1 MTGRRTKTVVA
12 AMVLTAAIAEGAA
25 AQAPPPTLGGGRL
38 PTAASPRTYTPTVNL
53 SLQPRGARI
62 AMLFDSTV
70 LCGRDVLDVSGS
82 GDVPFD
88 GSNFSFRGA
97 SAQRLASGRL
107 AVEWTVNGRLSG
119 SSATGTLQVV
129 GARRRSGRTRKC
141 ARKPSRP
148 FEVRFAGP
156 PAGGPA
162 QAVPRGF
169 YAGTSS
175 YEIFDRMQAP
185 VILRASKN
193 GRKIAAQ
200 WTIGGKCG
208 RGPREHFRNFTP
220 AMRVR
225 PDGTFSRKERF
236 SVRYSDVLVRYRPS
250 FAGRLASDGATG
262 TLRLRTSVYNRR
274 GTKLRTRC
282 DSGTRTWNAAPPPS

>member
-1 MTGRRTKTVVA
+1 MGRSIRLVAA
-12 AMVLTAAIAEGAA
+12 AMVLTAGIAEGAA

-38 PTAASPRTYTPTVNL
+38 PAASPPRGYTPTVNL

-62 AMLFDSTV
+62 AMLFDSSV
-70 LCGRDVLDVSGS
+70 LCGRDSIDVSGS

-88 GSNFSFRGA
+88 GTSFSFRGT
-97 SAQRLASGRL
+97 SVQRVASGRV
-107 AVEWTVNGRLSG
+107 AVEWTVNGQLSG
-119 SSATGTLQVV
+119 ARATGTLHVAGV
-129 GARRRSGRTRKC
+129 RRSSGRSRKC
-141 ARKPSRP
+141 ARKPDRP

-175 YEIFDRMQAP
+175 YEIFDRMLAP
-185 VILRASKN
+185 VTLRASKD

-225 PDGTFSRKERF
+225 ADGTFSRKERF
-236 SVRYSDVLVRYRPS
+236 SVRYTDALVRYRPS
-250 FAGRLASDGATG
+250 FSGRLASDGATG
-262 TLRLRTSVYNRR
+262 TLRLRTRVYNRR

-282 DSGTRTWNAAPPPS
+282 DSGTRTWNAAPPPA

>member
-1 MTGRRTKTVVA
+1 MKGRRTKTVVA
-12 AMVLTAAIAEGAA
+12 AMVLTAAIADGAA
-25 AQAPPPTLGGGRL
+25 AQAPPPTLGGGTL
-38 PTAASPRTYTPTVNL
+38 PTAAQPTTYTPSVNL
-53 SLQPRGARI
+53 SLQPRGARV

-70 LCGRDVLDVSGS
+70 LCGRDVIDVSGS

-88 GSNFSFRGA
+88 GTSFSFRGA
-97 SAQRLASGRL
+97 SVKRVAGGRL
-107 AVEWTVNGRLSG
+107 AVEWTVDGRLSG
-119 SSATGTLQVV
+119 GSATGTLHVV
-129 GARRRSGRTRKC
+129 GVRRSSGRSRRC
-141 ARKPSRP
+141 ARKPNRP

-185 VILRASKN
+185 VTLRASGD

-225 PDGTFSRKERF
+225 PDGTFARNERF
-236 SVRYSDVLVRYRPS
+236 SIRYADVLVRYRPS
-250 FAGRLASDGATG
+250 FAGRLAADGATG
-262 TLRLRTSVYNRR
+262 TLRLRTRIYNRR

-282 DSGTRTWNAAPPPS
+282 DSGVRTWNAAPPPA